1 MKIAQ
6 ESMVVGPMLFVQCFL
21 GNEGENWGRRK
32 GDVASKEAYG
42 LMAKLQQAAS
52 RGPAEPDS
60 PLCLTYSFFTK
71 ACLLM
76 VSTTSLKRIFEVSV

>member
-1 MKIAQ
+1 MKRAQ
-6 ESMVVGPMLFVQCFL
+6 ESMVVGPMLFVHSFV
-21 GNEGENWGRRK
+21 GKEGENWGRRK
-32 GDVASKEAYG
+32 GDVASKEACG
-42 LMAKLQQAAS
+42 LVAKLQQAAS
-52 RGPAEPDS
+52 RVPAEPES